1 MLNCEHQFIPV
12 GVSTS
17 PNPVVNG
24 DLKQSKLMCVCTL
37 CGFHQVR
44 VNEKLEEKRMREAK
58 KKAAREE
65 KKQR

>member
-24 DLKQSKLMCVCTL
+24 DLKQSKLMYVCTL
-37 CGFHQVR
+37 CGYHQER
-44 VNEKLEEKRMREAK
+44 VNMKLVKKRMREAK
-58 KKAAREE
+58 KKAARGA
-65 KKQR
+65 KK